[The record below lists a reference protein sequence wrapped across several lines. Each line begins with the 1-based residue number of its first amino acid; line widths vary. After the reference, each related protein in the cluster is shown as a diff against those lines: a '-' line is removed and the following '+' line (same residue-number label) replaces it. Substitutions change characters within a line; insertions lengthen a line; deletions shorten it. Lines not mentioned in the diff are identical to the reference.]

1 MAHAGVSQR
10 RPSVARKRPFVWV
23 EIDCKLMA
31 YSLREP
37 GGVTMLVDGLDSG
50 WVTAF
55 ATVGAALLVAVQV
68 GREIRQE
75 IVRRRTANAR
85 IRTIAYQLRRQLRSW
100 VGDALKANTS
110 TPGDAFDKWIRT
122 TTAMETL
129 GQHLDRAEERLD
141 GLMALRPDAW
151 RHTGLA
157 LDRAYVLFLEGTR
170 HLNEY
175 ASGSEPSGARPSY
188 DWARLRIDSLK
199 ELRRCI
205 TTLEDGV
212 ISPTVLT
219 AERELAAQLDADD
232 PLTRVVEAAFPEEEG
247 A

>member
-1 MAHAGVSQR
+1 
-10 RPSVARKRPFVWV
+10 
-23 EIDCKLMA
+23 
-31 YSLREP
+31 
-37 GGVTMLVDGLDSG
+37 MLVDGLDSG

-100 VGDALKANTS
+100 VGDAVKANTS

-122 TTAMETL
+122 TTALETL

-175 ASGSEPSGARPSY
+175 ASVAQPSGAMASY
-188 DWARLRIDSLK
+188 NWGRLRIDSLR
-199 ELRRCI
+199 ELRQCI
-205 TTLEDGV
+205 TALEGGV
-212 ISPTVLT
+212 IAPAILS
-219 AERELAAQLDADD
+219 AERKLAAQLDAED
-232 PLTRVVEAAFPEEEG
+232 PLTRAANAALPEKESLT
-247 A
+247 